1 MKHYNFAEGKFEDF
15 FECFISGEVDFG
27 DYFDHLLSWYQH
39 KNEPNVLFLTYEE
52 MKDNIEISLL
62 KIITFLGKKYT
73 EKLNNKQILN
83 KIIEQSSFENMSKNQ
98 QRWSSKRPNNMPPF
112 VRKGK
117 VGDWK
122 NYFSREQVK
131 RLKDKFVSRTMGT
144 DLEKL
149 WINIVSN

>member
-1 MKHYNFAEGKFEDF
+1 
-15 FECFISGEVDFG
+15 
-27 DYFDHLLSWYQH
+27 
-39 KNEPNVLFLTYEE
+39 